1 MDTILKLH
9 EIISKGH
16 YSAKE
21 NLQELRFLFSTH
33 GLMILYF
40 VPSFMK
46 ISLIVL
52 FMYYLCI
59 RVVKIFIR
67 KISKGHN
74 SANIVGGVEE
84 NVGEVMV
91 LFLCTPTDGGM
102 YL

>member
-1 MDTILKLH
+1 
-9 EIISKGH
+9 
-16 YSAKE
+16 
-21 NLQELRFLFSTH
+21 
-33 GLMILYF
+33 
-40 VPSFMK
+40 
-46 ISLIVL
+46 
-52 FMYYLCI
+52 MYYLCI